1 MERHVDVAIIGAGTA
16 GLFALRQV
24 KRFTDSYVVI
34 DGGTLGTT
42 CARVGCMPSKVMI
55 QTAEDYH
62 HRHDLALTGI
72 DGGERLALQA
82 PKAMEYV
89 RRMRD
94 SFVEHVMGGPV
105 SKLGDKLIRSHA
117 SFRAPGVIEVAGG
130 TVHAKRV
137 IVATGS
143 KPVVPQ
149 AWQQFGDRV
158 ITTDRIFEQ
167 ESLPNS
173 MAVLGLGVIGLELGQ
188 ALARLGVEVTGVD
201 MLERVGGLA
210 DDTVNETAVQAMRQE
225 FPLWLGEKAELAE
238 GMDGRVRV
246 SAGDKSV
253 EVEQV
258 LVAAGRKPNVDGLGL
273 DTLGL
278 ELDGRGVPT
287 YDPETMKV
295 PGAPIFIAGDANAEL
310 PLQHEARDEGQIAGY
325 NAARGTEQR
334 FRRRAPLAIVFSQ
347 PNVVTVGES
356 WETLQHEDV
365 LVGTCRFEGDQR
377 SRIKHADTGV
387 ARIYADRRD
396 GRLRGASMAAPDGEH
411 LGHLFA
417 LAVQQGLTAAD
428 VLRMPFYHPTI
439 EERVQDALREI
450 ANNTELQPDQPVDLE
465 FLDDAAAARA
475 AAE

>member
-1 MERHVDVAIIGAGTA
+1 MERRVDVAIIGAGTA

-34 DGGTLGTT
+34 DGGQLGTT

-55 QTAEDYH
+55 KTAEDYH
-62 HRHDLALTGI
+62 HRHALAAEGI
-72 DGGERLALQA
+72 AGGDRLGIEA
-82 PKAMEYV
+82 PEAMAYV
-89 RRMRD
+89 QRMRD

-117 SFRAPGVIEVAGG
+117 RFRAQGEIEVDGG
-130 TVHAKRV
+130 VVRAERV

-143 KPVVPQ
+143 RPVLPR
-149 AWQQFGDRV
+149 AWQAFGDRV
-158 ITTDRIFEQ
+158 ITTDQVFEQ
-167 ESLPNS
+167 SSLPQS

-188 ALARLGVEVTGVD
+188 ALARLGVEVTGID
-201 MLERVGGLA
+201 MLQRLGGLS
-210 DDTVNETAVQAMRQE
+210 DETVNETAVAAMRRE
-225 FPLWLGEKAELAE
+225 FPVWLGEKAELAE
-238 GMDGRVRV
+238 GMDGRIRV
-246 SAGDKSV
+246 TAGAKSV

-258 LVAAGRKPNVDGLGL
+258 LVAAGRKPNADRLGL
-273 DTLGL
+273 DQLGV
-278 ELDGRGVPT
+278 ELDRRGVPT

-295 PGAPIFIAGDANAEL
+295 PGEPIFIAGDANADL

-356 WETLQHEDV
+356 WATLQHQDV

-377 SRIKHADTGV
+377 SRIKHADSGI

-396 GRLRGASMAAPDGEH
+396 GRLRGASMVAPDGEH

-417 LAVQQGLTAAD
+417 LAIQQGLTAAD
-428 VLRMPFYHPTI
+428 VLRMPFYHPTT

-450 ANNTELQPDQPVDLE
+450 ANNTEQQLDQPVDLE
-465 FLDDAAAARA
+465 FLDHDERQVRA
-475 AAE
+475 AE

>member
-1 MERHVDVAIIGAGTA
+1 MEREVDVAIIGAGTA

-24 KRFTDSYVVI
+24 KRVTDSYVVI
-34 DGGTLGTT
+34 DGGQLGTT

-55 QTAEDYH
+55 QTAEDHH
-62 HRHDLALTGI
+62 HRHALAYEGI
-72 DGGERLALQA
+72 EGGMQIALHSPRA
-82 PKAMEYV
+82 LEYV
-89 RRMRD
+89 RKMRD

-117 SFRAPGVIEVAGG
+117 RFRAPGVIEVEGS
-130 TVHAKRV
+130 TVRAKRV

-143 KPVVPQ
+143 RPVVPR
-149 AWQQFGDRV
+149 AWQAFGDRV
-158 ITTDRIFEQ
+158 ITTDQLFEQ
-167 ESLPNS
+167 PSLPNS

-188 ALARLGVEVTGVD
+188 ALARLGVEVTGVE
-201 MLERVGGLA
+201 MLQRVGGLG
-210 DDTVNETAVQAMRQE
+210 DDDVNAAAVEAMREE
-225 FPLWLGEKAELAE
+225 FPIWLGEKAQLAE
-238 GMDGRVRV
+238 GADGRVRV

-253 EVEQV
+253 EVDQV
-258 LVAAGRKPNVDGLGL
+258 LVAAGRTPNVDGLGL
-273 DTLGL
+273 DMLGL
-278 ELDGRGVPT
+278 ELDDRGVPA

-295 PGAPIFIAGDANAEL
+295 PGAPIYIAGDANAEL

-325 NAARGTEQR
+325 NAARGTAQC
-334 FRRRAPLAIVFSQ
+334 FRRRAPLSIVFSQ

-356 WETLQHEDV
+356 WEKLAREDV
-365 LVGTCRFEGDQR
+365 LVGTCRFDGDQR
-377 SRIKHADTGV
+377 SRIKHANRGV

-417 LAVQQGLTAAD
+417 LAIQQGLTAVD
-428 VLRMPFYHPTI
+428 VLRMPFYHPTV

-450 ANNTELQPDQPVDLE
+450 AGQTERQPDQPVDLE
-465 FLDDAAAARA
+465 LLHDDAQRQ

>member
-1 MERHVDVAIIGAGTA
+1 MQRHVDVAIIGAGTA

-34 DGGTLGTT
+34 DGGQLGTT

-62 HRHDLALTGI
+62 HRHDLAVEGI
-72 DGGERLALQA
+72 VGGERLALEA
-82 PKAMEYV
+82 PKAMDYV
-89 RRMRD
+89 RSMRD

-105 SKLGDKLIRSHA
+105 SKLGDKLVRSHA
-117 SFRAPGVIEVAGG
+117 RLRAPGVIEVDGG
-130 TVHAKRV
+130 TIRAERV

-143 KPVVPQ
+143 KPVVPR
-149 AWQQFGDRV
+149 AWRAFGDRV

-167 ESLPNS
+167 PRLPNS

-210 DDTVNETAVQAMRQE
+210 DDTVNEAAVQAMRRE
-225 FPLWLGEKAELAE
+225 FPVWLGEKAELAE
-238 GMDGRVRV
+238 GTDGRVRV

-273 DTLGL
+273 DRLGL
-278 ELDGRGVPT
+278 TLDGRGVPA

-295 PGAPIFIAGDANAEL
+295 PGAPIFIAGDANAAL
-310 PLQHEARDEGQIAGY
+310 ALQHEARDEGQIAGY
-325 NAARGTEQR
+325 NAARGSEQR

-347 PNVVTVGES
+347 PNVVTLGES
-356 WETLQHEDV
+356 WETLRHEDV

-396 GRLRGASMAAPDGEH
+396 GRLRGASMVAPDGEH
-411 LGHLFA
+411 LGHTLA
-417 LAVQQGLTAAD
+417 LAVQHGLTAAD

-439 EERVQDALREI
+439 EERLQDALREI
-450 ANNTELQPDQPVDLE
+450 ANNTELQPDQPVDLA
-465 FLDDAAAARA
+465 FRDDAADRQ